1 MSANPTRPD
10 TPGGSRPPSRKPAS
24 RRLGSVESRSD
35 SVADRSGAENGA
47 QADAATE
54 PESAERPGPG
64 LLRAYRDRIA
74 RRPTLELV
82 YRVGVAVVGTV
93 VFVVGVITIPFP
105 GPGWALVFAGIGI
118 LATEFAVARRALV
131 WLRDRYR
138 RGMAWY
144 ISRGPFVQ
152 VIAFLATCALVVA
165 TLWVLGTFGLVGD
178 WIGVDWQW
186 LHSPFMS

>member
-1 MSANPTRPD
+1 
-10 TPGGSRPPSRKPAS
+10 
-24 RRLGSVESRSD
+24 VESRFD
-35 SVADRSGAENGA
+35 SVADGPAPEAGVSAEDTEQEDGHRSGPAFW
-47 QADAATE
+47 
-54 PESAERPGPG
+54 
-64 LLRAYRDRIA
+64 RAYRDRIA

-82 YRVGVAVVGTV
+82 YRVGVAVVGTA

-131 WLRDRYR
+131 WLRDKYR

-144 ISRGPFVQ
+144 ISRGPLTQ

-186 LHSPFMS
+186 LRSPLMS

>member
-1 MSANPTRPD
+1 M
-10 TPGGSRPPSRKPAS
+10 
-24 RRLGSVESRSD
+24 ESRSD
-35 SVADRSGAENGA
+35 SVADHPGADRGA
-47 QADAATE
+47 QADIPAETE
-54 PESAERPGPG
+54 APERSGPAFW
-64 LLRAYRDRIA
+64 RAHRDRIA

-93 VFVVGVITIPFP
+93 VLVAGVITIPFP

-144 ISRGPFVQ
+144 ISRGPLIQ

-165 TLWVLGTFGLVGD
+165 TLWILGTFGLVGD
-178 WIGVDWQW
+178 WIGVDQQW
-186 LHSPFMS
+186 LHSPLMS

>member
-1 MSANPTRPD
+1 M
-10 TPGGSRPPSRKPAS
+10 
-24 RRLGSVESRSD
+24 ESRSD
-35 SVADRSGAENGA
+35 PVTDRSGAENSA
-47 QADAATE
+47 AADTATE
-54 PESAERPGPG
+54 PEQPGRPGSG
-64 LLRAYRDRIA
+64 LWRAYRDRIA
-74 RRPTLELV
+74 RRPTLELI

-144 ISRGPFVQ
+144 ISRGPLVQ

-165 TLWVLGTFGLVGD
+165 TLWILGTFGFVGD
-178 WIGVDWQW
+178 LIGVDWQW
-186 LHSPFMS
+186 LHSPLMS